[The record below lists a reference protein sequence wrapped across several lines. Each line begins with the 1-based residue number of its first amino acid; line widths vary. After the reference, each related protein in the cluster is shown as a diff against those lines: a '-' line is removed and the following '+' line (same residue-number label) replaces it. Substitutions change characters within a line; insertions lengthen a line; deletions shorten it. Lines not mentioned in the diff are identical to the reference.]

1 MMRINMED
9 PQTCK
14 ILMDFMINTMS
25 HRILFP
31 IIELFCYKIL
41 LFL

>member
-1 MMRINMED
+1 MMHNNMEG
-9 PQTCK
+9 PKNNK
-14 ILMDFMINTMS
+14 ILMDFMINTIS

-31 IIELFCYKIL
+31 IIELSCYKIL

>member
-1 MMRINMED
+1 MMHNNMEG
-9 PQTCK
+9 PKNYK